1 VELPLPTSTTQPTEA
16 AAAEPRYRACVG
28 IMVLNRQGL
37 VWAGHR
43 VSKSHRDPEGQER
56 WWQMPQGG
64 IDASEDPAAAALRE
78 LEEETGMRSVT
89 LLATSR
95 DWRSYDFPP
104 ELVALQRG
112 IIFRGQTQRWIAVR
126 FKGPDEEIDIAA
138 KAGITPEF
146 DAWRWLP
153 MGELPA
159 LVAPFKRA
167 VYTDVVAEFSN
178 LQGSQASSRDA
189 RASIEPPS
197 HS

>member
-1 VELPLPTSTTQPTEA
+1 
-16 AAAEPRYRACVG
+16 
-28 IMVLNRQGL
+28 
-37 VWAGHR
+37 
-43 VSKSHRDPEGQER
+43 
-56 WWQMPQGG
+56 
-64 IDASEDPAAAALRE
+64 
-78 LEEETGMRSVT
+78 MRSVT

-95 DWRSYDFPP
+95 DWRGYDFPP

-126 FKGPDEEIDIAA
+126 FTGPDEEIDIAA